1 MSRGILEYAVTLGLW
16 YKVPGAGV
24 SGDSDSGGYGDLMIL
39 CTRAHSIKNCM
50 VLGEHY
56 WGGGH
61 PQRTLLQMCLVCN
74 HMSDMLLFTWSYAI
88 VQGKESR
95 VITQAEEARMR
106 TGYNYKERINSLL
119 TDRSWG

>member
-39 CTRAHSIKNCM
+39 CTGAHSIKNCM

-56 WGGGH
+56 WGGAS
-61 PQRTLLQMCLVCN
+61 TEDTVTNVSCV
-74 HMSDMLLFTWSYAI
+74 
-88 VQGKESR
+88 
-95 VITQAEEARMR
+95 
-106 TGYNYKERINSLL
+106 
-119 TDRSWG
+119 